1 MLRKLRIAIAVI
13 FLALMTLLFL
23 DFTGTV
29 SDCFGWLAKIQ
40 FVPAVLALNVVV
52 LIFLILLTLLF
63 GRVYCSVICPL
74 GIMQDV
80 FAWFGKKFKK
90 NRYSFSKE
98 KRTLRLIVL
107 GVFVLLLLIPGF
119 ASIAL
124 LLEPYGT
131 FGLIVSSVFSPVYA
145 FANNLLA
152 GMAEANDSYAFYTTD
167 VWMKSVVGLVVALLF
182 LVVLAFL
189 AWSGGRSYCNTVC
202 PVGTILGYLSKFSW
216 FKIVIDTEKCNSCG
230 LCAKNC
236 KASCIN
242 SKEHSVD
249 YSRCV
254 VCMDCVDKCNKGA
267 VKFVHKIKASQ
278 TEEATDEA
286 VDDSRRKFIAV
297 SAMAVS
303 AATVKAQG
311 KKLDGGLAVIED
323 KKVPIREVAPKP
335 AGSLSV
341 RNFASRCTS
350 CQLCV
355 SVCPNGVLRPSTS
368 LDSFMQPEM
377 SFERGY
383 CRPEC
388 VKCSEVCPTGAIK
401 PITTAEKS
409 SIQIGVAIWHKDNCL
424 ANRGVKCDNCAR
436 HCPVGAITM
445 IDYEGKRIPS
455 VNSEMCIGCGACENL
470 CPSRP
475 LSGMCIEGVEEHR
488 VL

>member
-1 MLRKLRIAIAVI
+1 MLRKLRIAFAVV
-13 FLALMTLLFL
+13 FLALITLLFL

-29 SDCFGWLAKIQ
+29 SVFFGWLAKIQ
-40 FVPAVLALNVVV
+40 LVPAVLAVNVGALV
-52 LIFLILLTLLF
+52 FLVLLTLLF

-74 GIMQDV
+74 GVMQDV

-90 NRYSFSKE
+90 NRYSYSKE
-98 KRTLRLIVL
+98 KKKLR
-107 GVFVLLLLIPGF
+107 FVLLGLYVILMVVPGL
-119 ASIAL
+119 AGIAA
-124 LLEPYGT
+124 LLEPYSS
-131 FGLIVSSVFSPVYA
+131 FGLIVSSLLSPIYGLC
-145 FANNLLA
+145 NNLLA
-152 GMAEANDSYAFYTTD
+152 SVAEANDSYLFYEND
-167 VWMKSVVGLVVALLF
+167 VWVKSAIGVALALA
-182 LVVLAFL
+182 LLGVLAFL
-189 AWSGGRSYCNTVC
+189 AWRGGRTYCNTVC

-254 VCMDCVDKCNKGA
+254 ACMDCIDKCNKGA
-267 VKFVHKIKASQ
+267 VRFVHKAQ
-278 TEEATDEA
+278 TCQAEVSDGA

-303 AATVKAQG
+303 AAAVKAQS

-323 KKVPIREVAPKP
+323 KKVPVRELSPKP

-341 RNFASRCTS
+341 RNFASRCTA

-355 SVCPNGVLRPSTS
+355 SACPNGVLRPSAS

-377 SFERGY
+377 SFEHGY

-388 VKCSEVCPTGAIK
+388 VKCSEVCPAGAIK
-401 PITTAEKS
+401 PISAVEKS
-409 SIQIGVAIWHKDNCL
+409 SIQIGVAVWHKDNCL
-424 ANRGVKCDNCAR
+424 ANKGEKCDNCAR
-436 HCPVGAITM
+436 HCPVGAIAM

-455 VNSEMCIGCGACENL
+455 VNTEMCIGCGACENL